1 MIAIRYFVKK
11 RNRLIENSS
20 QETPYEEQTVQFAEE
35 TDSYAYGDLQRLLSQ
50 MPNRRYALV
59 IQRLVIDEVNPEEL
73 AKEMTIETANLY
85 NIKRRAMAQL
95 TQVALNDIR
104 RYGK

>member
-20 QETPYEEQTVQFAEE
+20 QETLYDAQTIPFPEEN
-35 TDSYAYGDLQRLLSQ
+35 DSCANGDLQRLLSR
-50 MPNRRYALV
+50 MPNKRYVHV
-59 IQRLVIDEVNPEEL
+59 IQRLMIEGEEPEQL
-73 AKEMTIETANLY
+73 AKEMSIETANLY